1 MITFRQ
7 ISDLSLV
14 PQTKP
19 TDSDWTSRDTLVL
32 DNLSVVGM
40 VVRRLARKL
49 PPSVDLDDIQSAGI
63 LGLMDAAQKYDSTR
77 GARFRTYAE
86 VRVQGAI
93 LDYLRSLSWAPRGM
107 HRRAKEIES
116 ARSIVEQRKSGTA
129 TVAELAQELDLTLE
143 QCHQQLMQAD
153 TLDFCEVEDIVR
165 EVDQV
170 RQSPATSDLGNPLL
184 QLEGK
189 AMLGIVW
196 EAIETL
202 PERHKLILW
211 LYYYEELTMKEVGAV
226 LKVNEARVS
235 QLHSKAIAGLRQ
247 KVNHRLNSSSVNPE

>member
-49 PPSVDLDDIQSAGI
+49 PPSVEIDDVQSAGI

-86 VRVQGAI
+86 LRVQGAI

-107 HRRAKEIES
+107 HRRAREIEV
-116 ARSIVEQRKSGTA
+116 ARSVVEQRIS
-129 TVAELAQELDLTLE
+129 
-143 QCHQQLMQAD
+143 
-153 TLDFCEVEDIVR
+153 
-165 EVDQV
+165 
-170 RQSPATSDLGNPLL
+170 
-184 QLEGK
+184 GK
-189 AMLGIVW
+189 A
-196 EAIETL
+196 
-202 PERHKLILW
+202 
-211 LYYYEELTMKEVGAV
+211 
-226 LKVNEARVS
+226 S
-235 QLHSKAIAGLRQ
+235 
-247 KVNHRLNSSSVNPE
+247 

>member
-86 VRVQGAI
+86 VHVQGAI
-93 LDYLRSLSWAPRGM
+93 LDYLRSLSWAAMGM
-107 HRRAKEIES
+107 HRRAKE
-116 ARSIVEQRKSGTA
+116 
-129 TVAELAQELDLTLE
+129 
-143 QCHQQLMQAD
+143 
-153 TLDFCEVEDIVR
+153 
-165 EVDQV
+165 
-170 RQSPATSDLGNPLL
+170 
-184 QLEGK
+184 
-189 AMLGIVW
+189 
-196 EAIETL
+196 
-202 PERHKLILW
+202 
-211 LYYYEELTMKEVGAV
+211 
-226 LKVNEARVS
+226 NE
-235 QLHSKAIAGLRQ
+235 
-247 KVNHRLNSSSVNPE
+247 